1 MFWLGSS
8 QDTLTIKRKIFNKNL
23 IFCLFVPE
31 YSTVEVARH
40 CHQTCKLSKKKDNK
54 MPKLKTKSYLK
65 KRASMTATG
74 KIRVARNSHKK
85 LLRKK
90 SARANKAGAKPQ
102 YLNDNMVG
110 QAKILAPY
118 GLK

>member
-1 MFWLGSS
+1 MALACHKV
-8 QDTLTIKRKIFNKNL
+8 LRKR
-23 IFCLFVPE
+23 
-31 YSTVEVARH
+31 Y
-40 CHQTCKLSKKKDNK
+40 K

-74 KIRVARNSHKK
+74 KIRVARNAHKK
-85 LLRKK
+85 LLRNK
-90 SARANKAGAKPQ
+90 SKRANNAGSKPQ

-110 QAKILAPY
+110 QVKILAPY

>member
-1 MFWLGSS
+1 MC
-8 QDTLTIKRKIFNKNL
+8 QNTKRVRQTK
-23 IFCLFVPE
+23 
-31 YSTVEVARH
+31 VARH
-40 CHQTCKLSKKKDNK
+40 CHQVIKKEVK

-74 KIRVARNSHKK
+74 KIRVARNAHKK

-90 SARANKAGAKPQ
+90 SKRANNAGSKPQ

>member
-1 MFWLGSS
+1 
-8 QDTLTIKRKIFNKNL
+8 
-23 IFCLFVPE
+23 
-31 YSTVEVARH
+31 VARH
-40 CHQTCKLSKKKDNK
+40 CHPDDVKKGYK

-65 KRASMTATG
+65 KRASMTANG
-74 KIRVARNSHKK
+74 KIRVARNAHKK

-90 SARANKAGAKPQ
+90 SKRANNAGSKPQ
-102 YLNDNMVG
+102 YLNDNMVP

>member
-1 MFWLGSS
+1 
-8 QDTLTIKRKIFNKNL
+8 
-23 IFCLFVPE
+23 
-31 YSTVEVARH
+31 
-40 CHQTCKLSKKKDNK
+40 

-74 KIRVARNSHKK
+74 KIRVARNAHK
-85 LLRKK
+85 
-90 SARANKAGAKPQ
+90 
-102 YLNDNMVG
+102 NDNMVG

>member
-1 MFWLGSS
+1 M
-8 QDTLTIKRKIFNKNL
+8 
-23 IFCLFVPE
+23 
-31 YSTVEVARH
+31 ARH
-40 CHQTCKLSKKKDNK
+40 CHQADIYLNKQRGYK

>member
-1 MFWLGSS
+1 MSKYGC
-8 QDTLTIKRKIFNKNL
+8 LTVRNGKGIAIRTQQK
-23 IFCLFVPE
+23 
-31 YSTVEVARH
+31 EV
-40 CHQTCKLSKKKDNK
+40 K

-65 KRASMTATG
+65 KRASVTATG
-74 KIRVARNSHKK
+74 KIRVARNAHKK

-90 SARANKAGAKPQ
+90 SARANNAGSKPQ

>member
-1 MFWLGSS
+1 
-8 QDTLTIKRKIFNKNL
+8 
-23 IFCLFVPE
+23 
-31 YSTVEVARH
+31 
-40 CHQTCKLSKKKDNK
+40 

-65 KRASMTATG
+65 KRARVTATG
-74 KIRVARNSHKK
+74 KINVRRNAHKK

-90 SARANKAGAKPQ
+90 SARANNAGSKAQ
-102 YLNDNMVG
+102 YLNENMVA

>member
-1 MFWLGSS
+1 MKFMPKYRPLNVQNGKWQPSGRL
-8 QDTLTIKRKIFNKNL
+8 KK
-23 IFCLFVPE
+23 
-31 YSTVEVARH
+31 EV
-40 CHQTCKLSKKKDNK
+40 K

-74 KIRVARNSHKK
+74 KIRVARNAHKK
-85 LLRKK
+85 LLRHK
-90 SARANKAGAKPQ
+90 SKRANNAGSKPQ
-102 YLNDNMVG
+102 YLNENMVG

>member
-1 MFWLGSS
+1 MAGIAIRIL
-8 QDTLTIKRKIFNKNL
+8 
-23 IFCLFVPE
+23 
-31 YSTVEVARH
+31 
-40 CHQTCKLSKKKDNK
+40 KKGEK

-74 KIRVARNSHKK
+74 KIRVARNAHKK
-85 LLRKK
+85 PLRHK
-90 SARANKAGAKPQ
+90 SARANNAGSKPQ
-102 YLNDNMVG
+102 YLNDNMTG

>member
-1 MFWLGSS
+1 MGEQSEMAYNGIAIRIN
-8 QDTLTIKRKIFNKNL
+8 TRGK
-23 IFCLFVPE
+23 
-31 YSTVEVARH
+31 
-40 CHQTCKLSKKKDNK
+40 K

-74 KIRVARNSHKK
+74 KIRVARNAHKK
-85 LLRKK
+85 LLRHK
-90 SARANKAGAKPQ
+90 SKRANNAGSKAQ
-102 YLNDNMVG
+102 YLNDNMMG